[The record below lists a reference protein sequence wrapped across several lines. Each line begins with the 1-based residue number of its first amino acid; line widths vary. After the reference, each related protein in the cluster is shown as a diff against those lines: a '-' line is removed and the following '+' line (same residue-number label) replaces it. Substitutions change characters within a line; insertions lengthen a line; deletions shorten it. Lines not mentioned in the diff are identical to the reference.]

1 MEEME
6 GEQIMAVTFSLLEDN
21 RELIQNASDEAINR
35 ALMAIGL
42 QVENYAR
49 NNAPVD
55 TGALRNSITS
65 EVLSNEHAVIIGS
78 NIDYAP
84 YQELGT
90 SRMGACNGGRGFLRP
105 AVEDH
110 LSEFE
115 DITLNELQNG

>member
-1 MEEME
+1 MEKME
-6 GEQIMAVTFSLLEDN
+6 GERIMVTFSLLEDN
-21 RELIQNASDEAINR
+21 RELIQRASDEAINR

-65 EVLSNEHAVIIGS
+65 EVLSSEHAVVVGS
-78 NIDYAP
+78 NIEYAP

-90 SRMGACNGGRGFLRP
+90 SRMDACNSGQGFLRP

-110 LSEFE
+110 IAEFE
-115 DITLNELQNG
+115 NMALNELQNG